1 MNERESE
8 ATENRFQT
16 ETQAHFDTVEHD
28 SKSRLPFPL
37 ALLVGTRFLREDF
50 AERPE
55 AAPLQPLAG
64 LLIGILATA
73 VPLLCIKRYS
83 DFQGALML
91 SSGIY
96 VFLLA
101 WLSGFANLQGFGR
114 ACAAVACRF
123 RSMETRRAVLSGRR
137 IAAVFAASGCT
148 AMLVC
153 MKFLTVYLLFA
164 HAALLGGETI
174 LLGFVLCTTPVL
186 ARVAMLDLLPNA
198 FNGLD
203 SKRIVKMPVIVI
215 WIWRVALLFVFFVFF
230 LIFVASEAPLTLR
243 GAIDLLSSDGI
254 MEDLPVASAV
264 FATIPPFA
272 GALLPVVYWKKQ
284 TMRFFDRRGG
294 ASVPKAVCECAETTI
309 LIGFLLSIELF
320 YL

>member
-1 MNERESE
+1 MGEWKDE
-8 ATENRFQT
+8 ATENPAQT
-16 ETQAHFDTVEHD
+16 GTQSHLDAVERD
-28 SKSRLPFPL
+28 ARDRLPFPL
-37 ALLVGTRFLREDF
+37 TLLVGTRFLREGF

-55 AAPLQPLAG
+55 TVPLQPLTG

-73 VPLLCIKRYS
+73 APLLCIKRYA

-101 WLSGFANLQGFGR
+101 WLGGFANLQGFGR

-123 RSMETRRAVLSGRR
+123 RSVETRRDVLAGRR
-137 IAAVFAASGCT
+137 IAAVFASSGCT

-164 HAALLGGETI
+164 HAALLGGEAV
-174 LLGFVLCTTPVL
+174 LLGFVLCATPVL

-198 FNGLD
+198 CNGLD
-203 SKRIVKMPVIVI
+203 SEHLPKTPIVAI
-215 WIWRVALLFVFFVFF
+215 WIWRVALLFAFFAFF

-243 GAIDLLSSDGI
+243 GALEFLSSEGF
-254 MEDLPVASAV
+254 MENLPVASAV

-272 GALLPVVYWKKQ
+272 GALLPVVYWKRQ